1 MDGEDAHRQ
10 RKGAGRSI
18 TRRGTKGM
26 IKKTKQA
33 EPVLVPLVDA
43 ETKRTI
49 TEDNKKAKR
58 PNLAPLPAIGTRAK
72 RTRTITENDIV
83 RFADV
88 SGDHNPLHLDAAY
101 AAQTLFGERVA
112 LAMLT
117 ASMISALL
125 GNDLPGPGTIYLG
138 QTLKF
143 LGAVHIGDTL
153 TASVE
158 VIAVRENKRLLTLR
172 TDCINQDGAVVLT
185 GKATVKY
192 AKEAGA
198 I

>member
-1 MDGEDAHRQ
+1 
-10 RKGAGRSI
+10 
-18 TRRGTKGM
+18 M
-26 IKKTKQA
+26 IKETKPV
-33 EPVLVPLVDA
+33 EPVLFPLLDTQAKLMV
-43 ETKRTI
+43 
-49 TEDNKKAKR
+49 TEDTKKAKR

-72 RTRTITENDIV
+72 RTRTITDADIV

-88 SGDHNPLHLDAAY
+88 SGDHNPLHLNAAY

-112 LAMLT
+112 HGMLT
-117 ASMISALL
+117 ASMISAIL

-143 LGAVHIGDTL
+143 LGAVHIGDTV

-158 VIAVRENKRLLTLR
+158 VIGVREDKRLLTLR

-185 GKATVKY
+185 GEATVKY
-192 AKEAGA
+192 SKEAGA

>member
-1 MDGEDAHRQ
+1 
-10 RKGAGRSI
+10 
-18 TRRGTKGM
+18 M
-26 IKKTKQA
+26 IQETKQP
-33 EPVLVPLVDA
+33 EIIPHPLLDTRV
-43 ETKRTI
+43 KHTI
-49 TEDNKKAKR
+49 TEGDKKAK
-58 PNLAPLPAIGTRAK
+58 PPKLAPLPPVGTRAK
-72 RTRTITENDIV
+72 RTRTITDADIV
-83 RFADV
+83 RFAEV

-112 LAMLT
+112 HGMLT
-117 ASMISALL
+117 ASMISAIL

-158 VIAVRENKRLLTLR
+158 IIAVRDEKRLLTLR

-185 GKATVKY
+185 GEATVKY
-192 AKEAGA
+192 SREIGA

>member
-49 TEDNKKAKR
+49 TE
-58 PNLAPLPAIGTRAK
+58 
-72 RTRTITENDIV
+72 NDIV

-112 LAMLT
+112 HGMLT

-143 LGAVHIGDTL
+143 LGAVHIGDTV

-158 VIAVRENKRLLTLR
+158 VIAVRENKRRLTLR

-185 GKATVKY
+185 GEATVKY